1 MLAYLKS
8 ALNLRNGMYGALP
21 TALAGW
27 ATSAV
32 LMTGLLAGNEYI
44 SQTKRFNANQF
55 GDNSSE
61 IDFKKIV
68 KEAAPYGA
76 FLSSVVPITLYPLMR
91 RLNTPK
97 VRYSESWPG

>member
-44 SQTKRFNANQF
+44 SQTKR
-55 GDNSSE
+55 DNSSE